1 MDNTDEERLKR
12 QVDNFDSDAMKELK
26 DVLNDYNKFMEFI
39 NLIKK
44 HPISIEDKNQGQ
56 ISLQSSEELYKLKD
70 LILIYSDKE

>member
-70 LILIYSDKE
+70 LIL